1 MGAWVLL
8 RRFESEAEARV
19 VESFLG
25 SHDIP
30 VQLLGTFARYT
41 VMIPGGKKSSGMQ
54 LLVRE
59 SELKRAKELLDEQER
74 VSRLSIVT
82 EAEPPRVNWS
92 ISRILAVLFALLIA
106 LILIARYALPH

>member
-1 MGAWVLL
+1 MGPWVLL

-25 SHDIP
+25 SHDVP

-54 LLVRE
+54 LLVPE
-59 SELKRAKELLDEQER
+59 GELKRAKELLDEQER
-74 VSRLSIVT
+74 SAHLTLVT
-82 EAEPPRVNWS
+82 EGTPPPMDW
-92 ISRILAVLFALLIA
+92 RIDKILITLFALLAAVA
-106 LILIARYALPH
+106 LALRYLFPN